1 MPRGAAEAPPASL
14 DLPPAA
20 PLFAEGEVSSAVYF
34 VEAGRI
40 ELLKRQGEADSVVA
54 VLGPGDV
61 VGEAQ
66 ALAGGRH
73 PFSARARE
81 ASRVLV
87 VANDALIALLSA
99 HPSVA
104 LAMLKRLAPRLDAA
118 LLALVA
124 APAAPAPRFLHAE
137 SGQELPLPAGDEV
150 RLGRADVRS
159 QPGPALDLSALDP
172 TRSLSRRH
180 ARIVRDGGG
189 FAVLEEP
196 RVANGTFLN
205 GVRLSPGERVP
216 LRSGDEL
223 RLGVVALSFRER

>member
-20 PLFAEGEVSSAVYF
+20 PLFAEGDVSSAVYF

-40 ELLKRQGEADSVVA
+40 ELLKADVVVA

-61 VGEAQ
+61 VGAAQ
-66 ALAGGRH
+66 ALAGGRR

-87 VANDALIALLSA
+87 VANDALVALLAA

-118 LLALVA
+118 LLALVP
-124 APAAPAPRFLHAE
+124 APAARAPRFFHVE
-137 SGQELPLPAGDEV
+137 SGQELPLPPGDEV
-150 RLGRADVRS
+150 RLGRADVAS
-159 QPGPALDLSALDP
+159 QPGPALDLSPLDP

-180 ARIVRDGGG
+180 ARIVRDAGG
-189 FAVLEEP
+189 FAVMEEP

-205 GVRLSPGERVP
+205 GARLSPGERVP

-223 RLGVVALSFRER
+223 RLGAVALSFRET

>member
-1 MPRGAAEAPPASL
+1 MTRGAAAAAPASL

-20 PLFAEGEVSSAVYF
+20 PLFAEGDVSSEVYF

-40 ELLKRQGEADSVVA
+40 ELLKADVVVA

-61 VGEAQ
+61 VGAAQ
-66 ALAGGRH
+66 ALAGGPR

-87 VANDALIALLSA
+87 VEGDALVALLSA

-104 LAMLKRLAPRLDAA
+104 LAMLKRLAPRLDEA
-118 LLALVA
+118 LLALVP
-124 APAAPAPRFLHAE
+124 APAARAPRFLHAA
-137 SGQELPLPAGDEV
+137 SGQELLLPPGDEV
-150 RLGRADVRS
+150 QLGRAGS

-180 ARIVRDGGG
+180 ARILRDAGG
-189 FAVLEEP
+189 FAVVEEP

-205 GVRLSPGERVP
+205 GSRLSPGERVP

-223 RLGVVALSFRER
+223 RLGVVALSFLDG

>member
-1 MPRGAAEAPPASL
+1 MPRPAAEARPASL
-14 DLPPAA
+14 ELPAAA
-20 PLFAEGEVSSAVYF
+20 PLFTEGDVCSAVYF

-40 ELLKRQGEADSVVA
+40 ELLKADVVVA

-61 VGEAQ
+61 VGAAQ
-66 ALAGGRH
+66 AFAGGRR

-87 VANDALIALLSA
+87 VEGDALVALLSA

-118 LLALVA
+118 LLALVP

-137 SGQELPLPAGDEV
+137 SGQELPLPPGDEV
-150 RLGRADVRS
+150 RLGRASS

-180 ARIVRDGGG
+180 ARVVRDAGG
-189 FAVLEEP
+189 FAVLEEE

-205 GVRLSPGERVP
+205 GARLSPGERVP

-223 RLGVVALSFRER
+223 RLGVVALSFLVG

>member
-1 MPRGAAEAPPASL
+1 MPRGAAEAPPTSL

-20 PLFAEGEVSSAVYF
+20 PLFAEGDVSSAVYF
-34 VEAGRI
+34 IEAGRI
-40 ELLKRQGEADSVVA
+40 ELLKADVVVA

-61 VGEAQ
+61 VGAAQ

-87 VANDALIALLSA
+87 VASDALIALLSA

-118 LLALVA
+118 LLALVP
-124 APAAPAPRFLHAE
+124 APAAQAPRFLHAE
-137 SGQELPLPAGDEV
+137 SGQELPLPPGDEV
-150 RLGRADVRS
+150 RLGRADVGS

-180 ARIVRDGGG
+180 ARIVRDAGG

-205 GVRLSPGERVP
+205 GARLSPGERVP

-223 RLGVVALSFRER
+223 RLGAVALSFRES

>member
-1 MPRGAAEAPPASL
+1 MSRGAAEAPPASL
-14 DLPPAA
+14 DLPPTA
-20 PLFAEGEVSSAVYF
+20 PLFAEGDVSSAVYF

-40 ELLKRQGEADSVVA
+40 ELLKADVVVA

-61 VGEAQ
+61 VGAAQ

-87 VANDALIALLSA
+87 VENDALMALLSA

-104 LAMLKRLAPRLDAA
+104 VAMLKRLAPRLDAA
-118 LLALVA
+118 LLALVPVSSA
-124 APAAPAPRFLHAE
+124 RAPRLLHAE
-137 SGQELPLPAGDEV
+137 SGQELPLPPGDEV
-150 RLGRADVRS
+150 RLGRAAVGT

-180 ARIVRDGGG
+180 ARIVRDAGG

-196 RVANGTFLN
+196 RAANGTFLN
-205 GVRLSPGERVP
+205 GARLAPGERGP

-223 RLGVVALSFRER
+223 RLGAVALSFRED

>member
-1 MPRGAAEAPPASL
+1 MPRGAAARSAHL
-14 DLPPAA
+14 DLLPAA
-20 PLFAEGEVSSAVYF
+20 PLFAEGDASSAVYF

-40 ELLKRQGEADSVVA
+40 ELLKADVVVA

-61 VGEAQ
+61 VGAAQ
-66 ALAGGRH
+66 AFTGGPR

-87 VANDALIALLSA
+87 VESGALLA
-99 HPSVA
+99 LLAADPGVA
-104 LAMLKRLAPRLDAA
+104 LALVKRLAPQLDAA
-118 LLALVA
+118 LQALAPV
-124 APAAPAPRFLHAE
+124 PAARAARFVHAE
-137 SGQELPLPAGDEV
+137 SGRELPLPPGDEV
-150 RLGRADVRS
+150 RLGRAAADA
-159 QPGPALDLSALDP
+159 QPGPALDLAALDP

-180 ARIVRDGGG
+180 ARLVRDGGG

-205 GVRLSPGERVP
+205 GRRLAPGERVP

-223 RLGVVALSFRER
+223 RLGAVALSFREG